1 MLYIQ
6 MALFVHNKNQEL
18 LWSVINKTP
27 IFQQIFANSTRN
39 EPELWFRAH
48 IQNFYQKIQYTNIGS
63 QDLHEY
69 NRELI
74 SIMMNNLN
82 GFAKEQYVPTKPV
95 INNPPLTS
103 PTYQSSQLPYTVENK
118 QEAYNRQFDERKREY
133 DMMNAK
139 PDLPKVDF
147 GGNVKDS
154 AISNMDE
161 LIKQHM
167 LQRDVEL
174 QKYAPPP
181 MENTILPSSPLKI
194 EKNENISLVPDVIM
208 PMDNEVAAD
217 NKSGKKVSWAE
228 KLEEYN
234 YTKLDDCIKEITDL
248 KEQVL
253 NMTTHFTNFQE
264 EIRELIRGIQ
274 ETYGSLGR
282 TLPSPG
288 NPGNLRFPR
297 TLPPFSVESR
307 EPTVPLDEPSL
318 NSRESV

>member
-1 MLYIQ
+1 

-27 IFQQIFANSTRN
+27 IFQQVFANSTRN

-82 GFAKEQYVPTKPV
+82 GFAKEQYLPTQPV

-133 DMMNAK
+133 DMMNSK

-181 MENTILPSSPLKI
+181 MENIVQPVSQLKI
-194 EKNENISLVPDVIM
+194 DNNENISLVPDVIM

-234 YTKLDDCIKEITDL
+234 HTKLDDCLKEITDL

-253 NMTTHFTNFQE
+253 NLTRHFTNFQE
-264 EIRELIRGIQ
+264 EIRDLIRG
-274 ETYGSLGR
+274 TVG
-282 TLPSPG
+282 SPG
-288 NPGNLRFPR
+288 HPLPCPGNLRFPP
-297 TLPPFSVESR
+297 TLPPFSMESR

-318 NSRESV
+318 NSRESVESREP

>member
-1 MLYIQ
+1 

-27 IFQQIFANSTRN
+27 IFQQFFANSTRN

-63 QDLHEY
+63 QDLSEY

-82 GFAKEQYVPTKPV
+82 GFAKQQYVPTKPV
-95 INNPPLTS
+95 INNPPMTS

-118 QEAYNRQFDERKREY
+118 QDAYNREFDDRKREY
-133 DMMNAK
+133 DMMTTK

-167 LQRDVEL
+167 QQRDAEL

-181 MENTILPSSPLKI
+181 MENMIQPGSQIKI
-194 EKNENISLVPDVIM
+194 DKNENISLVPDVIM
-208 PMDNEVAAD
+208 SAENETAD
-217 NKSGKKVSWAE
+217 NKLGKKVSWAE

-234 YTKLDDCIKEITDL
+234 NTKLDDCLKEITDL

-264 EIRELIRGIQ
+264 EIRELFLQGTIG
-274 ETYGSLGR
+274 
-282 TLPSPG
+282 SPG
-288 NPGNLRFPR
+288 HP
-297 TLPPFSVESR
+297 LP
-307 EPTVPLDEPSL
+307 
-318 NSRESV
+318 